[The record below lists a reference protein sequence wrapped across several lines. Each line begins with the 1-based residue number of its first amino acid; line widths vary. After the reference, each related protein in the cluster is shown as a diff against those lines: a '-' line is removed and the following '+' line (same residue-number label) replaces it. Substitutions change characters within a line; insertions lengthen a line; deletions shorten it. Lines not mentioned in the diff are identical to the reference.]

1 MEHFVEQTLRRLQI
15 RSRRPVEHLLAG
27 EYRSVFKGRGVEFD
41 ELREYAAGDDVR
53 AIDWRSLAR
62 TGRPHIRRYIEER
75 EQNFILAVDMSASF
89 SFGSGERAKRD
100 AAQEAAALLA
110 WSAARNK
117 DRVGLL
123 LFTDEAERFIPPAR
137 GRNHVLRAISE
148 LVEFQ
153 PGHKI
158 TDIAAALDFI
168 GRVTRKR
175 SIVFLFSDFL
185 AAGYEESL
193 HLLSRRHDVT
203 AVLVRDP
210 AEQRLPTGGLI
221 QLRDAESGLER
232 LVDTHVIGEMNRKP
246 AERFERVCHE
256 ADIGHFEIGPQM
268 DCVEVLSAYFQS
280 RRRRAMDE
288 IGG

>member
-1 MEHFVEQTLRRLQI
+1 MEHLVEHALRRLQI
-15 RSRRPVEHLLAG
+15 RCRRSVEHLLAG

-41 ELREYAAGDDVR
+41 ELREYAFGDDVQ

-75 EQNFILAVDMSASF
+75 EQNFILAVDVSASA

-153 PGHKI
+153 PAHKT

-185 AAGYEESL
+185 STGYEESL
-193 HLLSRRHDVT
+193 RLLSHRHDVT

-210 AEQRLPTGGLI
+210 AEQRLPSGGLV
-221 QLRDAESGLER
+221 QLCDAENGSRR
-232 LVDTHVIGEMNRKP
+232 LVDADISTAMSREPM
-246 AERFERVCHE
+246 ERFTRVCRE
-256 ADIGHFEIGPQM
+256 ADIGHFEIGPQV
-268 DCVEVLSAYFQS
+268 DCVAALSAYFHS
-280 RRRRAMDE
+280 RRRRTMDE